1 MSMARASLVADLK
14 ASLQDAASVFTA
26 ASDADFVRHLDRAAL
41 DLGRRRP
48 RTLLGEVTLVAE
60 QAAYAAPGDMLA
72 FKVDTWGQHGIQPWE
87 DHYPGRLP
95 QVRLVELAA
104 AKVLAFSPA
113 PTAAQIG
120 ILGASYGFYYLAAH
134 AIGDAAADTTV
145 ADGDRGVLLLRAQAE
160 ACREL
165 AMRGMTKPVALR
177 DGHSGT
183 PRNSTPS
190 ALWQALMDEF
200 EAA

>member
-1 MSMARASLVADLK
+1 MSLSRAALVADLK

-26 ASDADFVRHLDRAAL
+26 AADGDFVRHLDKAAL

-48 RTLLGEVTLVAE
+48 RTLLGAVTLVAD
-60 QAAYAAPGDMLA
+60 QAAYAAPADLLA
-72 FKVDTWGQHGIQPWE
+72 FKVDTWGRHEVQPWE

-95 QVRLVELAA
+95 QVRAVELAGA
-104 AKVLAFSPA
+104 MVLSFSPA
-113 PTAAQIG
+113 PTARQIA
-120 ILGASYGFYYLAAH
+120 ILGAEFGFYYQAGH
-134 AIGDAAADTTV
+134 EIGDAEADTTV
-145 ADGDRGVLLLRAQAE
+145 PAGDRGVLLLRAQAE

-165 AMRGMTKPVALR
+165 AMRGMTKPVTLR

-183 PRNSTPS
+183 PRNSTPA